1 MNITTPHEH
10 PTGVLEVD
18 TSNFSEEVL
27 KPAEPVI
34 VDFWTNGCEPCE
46 EIETD
51 LEQIATELAGKVKVV
66 KLNAD
71 ENPEL
76 AAKYGVSAFPT
87 LAIFKGGE
95 VAVADID
102 YARSLRSSIFNA
114 VASLRT

>member
-1 MNITTPHEH
+1 MAIMKV
-10 PTGVLEVD
+10 G

-27 KPAEPVI
+27 MPAEPVI

-66 KLNAD
+66 KLDAD

-76 AAKYGVSAFPT
+76 AAKYGVSEFPT

-102 YARSLRSSIFNA
+102 YAGSLRFSIANA
-114 VASLRT
+114 LASLRT

>member
-1 MNITTPHEH
+1 MAIIK
-10 PTGVLEVD
+10 VD

-34 VDFWTNGCEPCE
+34 VDFWTNGCQPCE

-71 ENPEL
+71 ENPGL
-76 AAKYGVSAFPT
+76 AAKYGVSEFPT

-95 VAVADID
+95 VVVAAID
-102 YARSLRSSIFNA
+102 YASSLRSSISNA